1 MCCKLSRLCRVLCL
15 MLLCMGAM
23 LHAAETERNSVVIG
37 IVPTNDESALIVRE
51 VVSETPA
58 AAAGVCAGDELLALN
73 GESLDS
79 SREHLAAAIKK
90 LRAGEPAL
98 LRVRR
103 AGQVK
108 ELSLIPALR
117 ASALPQ
123 RSADTAA
130 LAQGL
135 RPLTAE
141 IRAALAALPETAD
154 SEPLRATL
162 RRMQELTE
170 THAAVRGAGVLRLKD
185 AQGTLELRE
194 QAGSIVL
201 ESYDAAGTLLSRD
214 ALDTPAQCR
223 ALSPELQARCHALVS
238 VEHYSRAERSGIR
251 PADTVLSINGTEVTD
266 EATYRHLMDTAPDG
280 ALVEVLRIDHTE
292 VLALA
297 KKEYKKPRRSLKA
310 DWDALEA
317 QEEKT
322 DTARRIF
329 LTEFAQPHPD
339 PLAILRAWRQLDCDG
354 ILTLADSEGALYFYR
369 ERDVIILKVPEGG
382 GKYATYTSDLP
393 LPKALRRRLLKL
405 RF

>member
-23 LHAAETERNSVVIG
+23 LRAAETGRNSVVIG
-37 IVPTNDESALIVRE
+37 IVPTEGEERLAVRE
-51 VVSETPA
+51 VVPETPA

-73 GESLDS
+73 GEALDS
-79 SREHLAAAIKK
+79 SRERLVAAIKK

-103 AGQVK
+103 AGLVK

-130 LAQGL
+130 PAQGL
-135 RPLTAE
+135 RLLTAE

-162 RRMQELTE
+162 RRMQELAE
-170 THAAVRGAGVLRLKD
+170 THAAVRGVGVLRLKD
-185 AQGTLELRE
+185 AQGSLELRE

-201 ESYDAAGTLLSRD
+201 EAYDAAGTQLSRD

-266 EATYRHLMDTAPDG
+266 EATFRHLMDTAPDG
-280 ALVEVLRIDHTE
+280 ALVEVLRLDHTE

-310 DWDALEA
+310 DWDALDA

-329 LTEFAQPHPD
+329 LTEFAQPHPA

-354 ILTLADSEGALYFYR
+354 ILTLADSEGTLYFYR
-369 ERDVIILKVPEGG
+369 ERDVIILKVPEGEDS
-382 GKYATYTSDLP
+382 YATYTSDLP

>member
-1 MCCKLSRLCRVLCL
+1 MFCKLSRLCCLLCL
-15 MLLCMGAM
+15 MLLGMGAM
-23 LHAAETERNSVVIG
+23 LRAAETGCHSAVIG
-37 IVPTNDESALIVRE
+37 IVPSEGGASLTVRE

-73 GESLDS
+73 GEALDS
-79 SREHLAAAIKK
+79 SRERLAAAIKK

-123 RSADTAA
+123 RSADSAA

-154 SEPLRATL
+154 SEPLRTML
-162 RRMQELTE
+162 QRMQELTE
-170 THAAVRGAGVLRLKD
+170 THAAVRGAGVLRLRD
-185 AQGTLELRE
+185 AQGSLELRE

-201 ESYDAAGTLLSRD
+201 EAYDTTGSLLSRD

-266 EATYRHLMDTAPDG
+266 EATFRHLMDTAPDG
-280 ALVEVLRIDHTE
+280 ALVEVLRLDHTE

-310 DWDALEA
+310 DWEALDA

-329 LTEFAQPHPD
+329 LTEFAEPHPD
-339 PLAILRAWRQLDCDG
+339 KLVLLRAWESLGCRG
-354 ILTLADSEGALYFYR
+354 ILTLVDEEGTLYFYR
-369 ERDVIILKVPEGG
+369 ERDTIVLKVSEGEDS
-382 GKYATYTSDLP
+382 YATYRSDLP
-393 LPKALRRRLLKL
+393 LPKVLRSRLRR
-405 RF
+405 

>member
-1 MCCKLSRLCRVLCL
+1 MSCKLSRLCRVLCL

-23 LHAAETERNSVVIG
+23 LRAAETGSNSVVIG
-37 IVPTNDESALIVRE
+37 IVPTEGEERLIVRA

-73 GESLDS
+73 GESLNS

-90 LRAGEPAL
+90 LRAGEPCV

-108 ELSLIPALR
+108 ELSIVPALR

-123 RSADTAA
+123 RAAGSAE
-130 LAQGL
+130 LAQRL

-141 IRAALAALPETAD
+141 IRAVLAALPETAD

-194 QAGSIVL
+194 QAGCIVL

-310 DWDALEA
+310 DWDALDA

-339 PLAILRAWRQLDCDG
+339 KRVLLRAWESLGCLG
-354 ILTLADSEGALYFYR
+354 ILTLVDSEGTLYFYR
-369 ERDVIILKVPEGG
+369 ERDTIVLKVSEGEHS
-382 GKYATYTSDLP
+382 YATYTSDLP
-393 LPKALRRRLLKL
+393 LPKALRVRLLNF

>member
-1 MCCKLSRLCRVLCL
+1 MSCKLSRLCRLLCL
-15 MLLCMGAM
+15 MLLCMGAL
-23 LHAAETERNSVVIG
+23 LHAAETGRHRVVIG
-37 IVPTNDESALIVRE
+37 IVPTEGGERLAVRE
-51 VVSETPA
+51 VVPGTPA

-73 GESLDS
+73 GESLDA
-79 SREHLAAAIKK
+79 SRERLAAAVKK

-98 LRVRR
+98 LQVRR
-103 AGQVK
+103 GGLVK
-108 ELSLIPALR
+108 ELSLVPALR

-123 RSADTAA
+123 CSADTAA
-130 LAQGL
+130 LAQRL
-135 RPLTAE
+135 RPPAAD
-141 IRAALAALPETAD
+141 IRAALAALPEKAD
-154 SEPLRATL
+154 SDVLRTTL

-170 THAAVRGAGVLRLKD
+170 THAAVRGAGVLRLRD
-185 AQGTLELRE
+185 AQGSLELRE

-201 ESYDAAGTLLSRD
+201 EAYDTAGALLSRD
-214 ALDTPAQCR
+214 TLDTPEQCR

-238 VEHYSRAERSGIR
+238 VDHYSRAERSGIR

-266 EATYRHLMDTAPDG
+266 EATFRHLMDTAPDG
-280 ALVEVLRIDHTE
+280 ALVEVLRLDHTE

-339 PLAILRAWRQLDCDG
+339 KLVLLRAWESLDCRG
-354 ILTLADSEGALYFYR
+354 ILTLVDSEGTLYFYR
-369 ERDVIILKVPEGG
+369 ERGTIVLKVSEGEDS
-382 GKYATYTSDLP
+382 YATYTSDLP
-393 LPKALRRRLLKL
+393 LPKALRERILNF

>member
-23 LHAAETERNSVVIG
+23 LRAAETGRNSVVIG
-37 IVPTNDESALIVRE
+37 IVPTEGDAGLAVRE
-51 VVSETPA
+51 VVPETPA
-58 AAAGVCAGDELLALN
+58 AAAGVCAEDELLALN
-73 GESLDS
+73 GETLSD
-79 SREHLAAAIKK
+79 RAHLVAALKK

-103 AGQVK
+103 GGQVK

-130 LAQGL
+130 PAQGL

-141 IRAALAALPETAD
+141 IRAALAALPEKAD
-154 SEPLRATL
+154 SEALRTTL

-170 THAAVRGAGVLRLKD
+170 ADAAVRGVGVLRLRD
-185 AQGTLELRE
+185 AQGYLELRE

-201 ESYDAAGTLLSRD
+201 EAYDTAGTLLSRA

-266 EATYRHLMDTAPDG
+266 GASFRHLMDTAPDG

-297 KKEYKKPRRSLKA
+297 KKDYKKPRRSLKA
-310 DWDALEA
+310 DWDALDA

-322 DTARRIF
+322 DTARRA
-329 LTEFAQPHPD
+329 LLYEFAQPHPD
-339 PLAILRAWRQLDCDG
+339 PLVLLRAWQQLDCRG
-354 ILTLADSEGALYFYR
+354 ILTLVDSEGALYFYR
-369 ERDVIILKVPEGG
+369 ERDTIVLKVPEGKG
-382 GKYATYTSDLP
+382 HYATYRSDLP
-393 LPKALRRRLLKL
+393 LPKALRARLLNF

>member
-1 MCCKLSRLCRVLCL
+1 MCCNVLHLCRVLCL

-23 LHAAETERNSVVIG
+23 LRAAETGLNSVVIG
-37 IVPTNDESALIVRE
+37 IVLTEGGERLAVRE
-51 VVSETPA
+51 VVPETPA

-73 GESLDS
+73 GEALDS
-79 SREHLAAAIKK
+79 SRERLAAAINK
-90 LRAGEPAL
+90 LRVGKPAL

-108 ELSLIPALR
+108 ELPLIPALR

-130 LAQGL
+130 LAQRL

-201 ESYDAAGTLLSRD
+201 ETYDAAGTLLSRD

-280 ALVEVLRIDHTE
+280 APVEVLRIDHTE

-322 DTARRIF
+322 DSARRIF
-329 LTEFAQPHPD
+329 LTEFAEPHPD
-339 PLAILRAWRQLDCDG
+339 KLVLLRAWESLGCRG
-354 ILTLADSEGALYFYR
+354 ILTLVDSEGTLYFYR
-369 ERDVIILKVPEGG
+369 ERDTIVLKVSEGEDC
-382 GKYATYTSDLP
+382 YATYTSDLP
-393 LPKALRRRLLKL
+393 LPKALRARLRRF

>member
-37 IVPTNDESALIVRE
+37 IVPTAGDERLAVRE
-51 VVSETPA
+51 VVPETPA

-73 GESLDS
+73 GEALDA
-79 SREHLAAAIKK
+79 SREHLAAAINK

-98 LRVRR
+98 LRVQR

-108 ELSLIPALR
+108 ELTLIPALR

-130 LAQGL
+130 PAQRL

-170 THAAVRGAGVLRLKD
+170 THAAVRGVGVLRLKD
-185 AQGTLELRE
+185 AQGSLELRE

-201 ESYDAAGTLLSRD
+201 EAYDTAGTLLSRD
-214 ALDTPAQCR
+214 TLDTPAQCR

-238 VEHYSRAERSGIR
+238 VEHYSRAERSGLR

-266 EATYRHLMDTAPDG
+266 EATFRHLMDTAPDG
-280 ALVEVLRIDHTE
+280 APVEVLRIDHTE

-310 DWDALEA
+310 DWDAIEA

-329 LTEFAQPHPD
+329 LTEFAEPHPD
-339 PLAILRAWRQLDCDG
+339 KLVLLRAWESMGCRG
-354 ILTLADSEGALYFYR
+354 ILTLVDSEGTLYFYR
-369 ERDVIILKVPEGG
+369 ERDTIVLKVSEGEDS
-382 GKYATYTSDLP
+382 YATYTSDLP
-393 LPKALRRRLLKL
+393 LPKTLRRRLLNF